1 MKLLFARSH
10 DVCLAAPGDCSLCVR
25 ALLIDNKHLRKGT
38 MHVKN
43 DRVLGVHHEIQTQQD
58 RIMEQS
64 GNLRALAGICMYV
77 SKTREL

>member
-1 MKLLFARSH
+1 
-10 DVCLAAPGDCSLCVR
+10 
-25 ALLIDNKHLRKGT
+25 

-43 DRVLGVHHEIQTQQD
+43 DRVLGVHHEIQTQQG